1 MTQPQVRV
9 DPDLP
14 EFLWDSDGVEAA
26 PPPARRPARARDGD
40 TPGEAG
46 LWIFILGDMTLF
58 AAILIV
64 FLWERRSDPAIFEE
78 SAHQLIQPIGAANTL
93 VLVLSSYLVVRAVF
107 AHRGGRYLQARR
119 LVAGAVSCAA
129 VFAGLKA
136 FEYYS
141 EISSGH
147 TPSGHMQGSGTFFTF
162 YFVLTGLHLLHVI
175 VGTAL
180 LLVWQ
185 AMLKRRRS
193 WTGSQKVA
201 EGIASYWHMV
211 DLLWVAIFTLVYLV
225 SAE

>member
-1 MTQPQVRV
+1 MTYTQAGV
-9 DPDLP
+9 DADLP
-14 EFLWDSDGVEAA
+14 EFLWGSDGVDDTVGRSS
-26 PPPARRPARARDGD
+26 PRPAKTRLGHI
-40 TPGEAG
+40 PGEAG

-58 AAILIV
+58 AAILVV
-64 FLWERRSDPAIFEE
+64 FLWERRSDPVVFEE

-107 AHRGGRYLQARR
+107 AHRGGRYPQAIRF
-119 LVAGAVSCAA
+119 VAGAVGCAA

-136 FEYYS
+136 FECYS

-147 TPSGHMQGSGTFFTF
+147 TPSSGPFFTF

-180 LLVWQ
+180 LLAWQ
-185 AMLKRRRS
+185 AMLKRRRP
-193 WTGSQKVA
+193 WTGSQKVV
-201 EGIASYWHMV
+201 EGIGSYWHMV

>member
-1 MTQPQVRV
+1 MTHAHARV
-9 DPDLP
+9 DADLP
-14 EFLWDSDGVEAA
+14 EFLWGSDGIEGTVRPS
-26 PPPARRPARARDGD
+26 PPRPAKTRLGHI
-40 TPGEAG
+40 PGEAG

-64 FLWERRSDPAIFEE
+64 FLWERRSDPVVFEE
-78 SAHQLIQPIGAANTL
+78 SAHRLIQPIGAANTL

-107 AHRGGRYLQARR
+107 AHRGGRYPQAIR
-119 LVAGAVSCAA
+119 LVAAAVGCAA

-147 TPSGHMQGSGTFFTF
+147 TPSSGTFFTF

-175 VGTAL
+175 IGTAL
-180 LLVWQ
+180 LLAWQ

>member
-1 MTQPQVRV
+1 MTHAQVRG

-14 EFLWDSDGVEAA
+14 EFLWGSDGVEDG
-26 PPPARRPARARDGD
+26 PRPSSPRPAKTRPGH

-64 FLWERRSDPAIFEE
+64 FLWERRSDPVVFEE

-107 AHRGGRYLQARR
+107 AHRGGRYPQARR
-119 LVAGAVSCAA
+119 LVAAAVSCAA

-147 TPSGHMQGSGTFFTF
+147 APSSGTFYTF

>member
-1 MTQPQVRV
+1 MTHAQTRV

-14 EFLWDSDGVEAA
+14 EFLWGSDNVEDTVRRSS
-26 PPPARRPARARDGD
+26 PRPAKSRAGH

-64 FLWERRSDPAIFEE
+64 FLWERRSDPVVFEE

-107 AHRGGRYLQARR
+107 AHRGGRYPQAKR
-119 LVAGAVSCAA
+119 LVAAAVSCAA

-147 TPSGHMQGSGTFFTF
+147 APSSGTFYTF

>member
-1 MTQPQVRV
+1 MTHPQLRV

-14 EFLWDSDGVEAA
+14 EFLWDGDGADAA
-26 PPPARRPARARDGD
+26 PPARRPAKARDGHI
-40 TPGEAG
+40 PGEAG

-64 FLWERRSDPAIFEE
+64 FLWERRSDPAVFKE
-78 SAHQLIQPIGAANTL
+78 SAHQLIQPIGAVNTL
-93 VLVLSSYLVVRAVF
+93 VLLLSSYLVVCAVF
-107 AHRGGRYLQARR
+107 AHRGGRYPQARR

-141 EISSGH
+141 AISSGH
-147 TPSGHMQGSGTFFTF
+147 TPSGHMSSSGTFFTF

-180 LLVWQ
+180 LLAWQ
-185 AMLKRRRS
+185 VMLKRRRS
-193 WTGSQKVA
+193 WAGSQKVA
-201 EGIASYWHMV
+201 EAWAWRRRSPC
-211 DLLWVAIFTLVYLV
+211 
-225 SAE
+225 

>member
-1 MTQPQVRV
+1 MTHPQVRV

-14 EFLWDSDGVEAA
+14 EFLWDRDGLEDTVGRSS
-26 PPPARRPARARDGD
+26 PRPAKTRAGH

-46 LWIFILGDMTLF
+46 LWVFILGDMTLF

-64 FLWERRSDPAIFEE
+64 FLWERRSDPVAFEE

-93 VLVLSSYLVVRAVF
+93 VLVLSSYLVVRATY
-107 AHRGGRYLQARR
+107 AHRCGRHPQSRR
-119 LVAGAVSCAA
+119 LVAGAAGCAA
-129 VFAGLKA
+129 VFAALKA

-141 EISSGH
+141 VISSGH
-147 TPSGHMQGSGTFFTF
+147 TTSTGMFFTF

>member
-1 MTQPQVRV
+1 MTHPQVRV

-14 EFLWDSDGVEAA
+14 EFLWGSEGVRDTVPPAA
-26 PPPARRPARARDGD
+26 PRPTKARAGH

-64 FLWERRSDPAIFEE
+64 FLWDRRSDPVVFEE
-78 SAHQLIQPIGAANTL
+78 SAHQLIQPIGAVNTL
-93 VLVLSSYLVVRAVF
+93 VLVLSSYLVVRATY
-107 AHRGGRYLQARR
+107 AHRGGRHPQARR
-119 LVAGAVSCAA
+119 LVAGAVGCAA

-141 EISSGH
+141 AISSGH
-147 TPSGHMQGSGTFFTF
+147 TPSTGTFFTF

>member
-1 MTQPQVRV
+1 
-9 DPDLP
+9 
-14 EFLWDSDGVEAA
+14 
-26 PPPARRPARARDGD
+26 
-40 TPGEAG
+40 
-46 LWIFILGDMTLF
+46 MTLF

-64 FLWERRSDPAIFEE
+64 FLWERRSDPVVFEE

-107 AHRGGRYLQARR
+107 AHRGGRYPQARR
-119 LVAGAVSCAA
+119 LVAAAVGCAA

-147 TPSGHMQGSGTFFTF
+147 TPSSGTFFTF

-175 VGTAL
+175 VGTVL
-180 LLVWQ
+180 LLAWQ
-185 AMLKRRRS
+185 AMLKGRRS
-193 WTGSQKVA
+193 WTGAQKVA

>member
-1 MTQPQVRV
+1 MTHAQARI

-14 EFLWDSDGVEAA
+14 EFLWGSDGVEDAQQSSS
-26 PPPARRPARARDGD
+26 PRPAKTRPGH

-64 FLWERRSDPAIFEE
+64 FLWERRSDPVVFEE

-93 VLVLSSYLVVRAVF
+93 VLVLGSYLAVQAAF
-107 AHRGGRYLQARR
+107 AHRGGRYPQARR
-119 LVAGAVSCAA
+119 VVAAAVSCAA

-136 FEYYS
+136 LEYYS
-141 EISSGH
+141 EISAGH
-147 TPSGHMQGSGTFFTF
+147 TPASGMFFTF

-175 VGTAL
+175 GGTAL
-180 LLVWQ
+180 LLAWQ
-185 AMLKRRRS
+185 AMLTRRRP
-193 WTGSQKVA
+193 WTESRKVA
-201 EGIASYWHMV
+201 EGIGSYWHMV
-211 DLLWVAIFTLVYLV
+211 DLLWVAIFTVVYLV

>member
-1 MTQPQVRV
+1 MPTYPSSSGAVTVSRTR
-9 DPDLP
+9 
-14 EFLWDSDGVEAA
+14 
-26 PPPARRPARARDGD
+26 RRPSPRPTKSRPGHI
-40 TPGEAG
+40 PGEAG

-64 FLWERRSDPAIFEE
+64 FLWERRSDPVVFEE

-107 AHRGGRYLQARR
+107 AHRGGRYPHARR
-119 LVAGAVSCAA
+119 LVAAAVGCAA

-136 FEYYS
+136 VEYYT

-147 TPSGHMQGSGTFFTF
+147 TPSSGMFFTF

-185 AMLKRRRS
+185 SMLKRRRP

>member
-1 MTQPQVRV
+1 MTHTQVRI

-14 EFLWDSDGVEAA
+14 EFLWGSDGVEDR
-26 PPPARRPARARDGD
+26 PRPSRRPAKTRPGHI
-40 TPGEAG
+40 PGEAG

-64 FLWERRSDPAIFEE
+64 FLWERRSDPAVFREA
-78 SAHQLIQPIGAANTL
+78 AHQLIQPIGAANTL
-93 VLVLSSYLVVRAVF
+93 VLVLSSYLVVQAVF
-107 AHRGGRYLQARR
+107 AHRGGRYPQARR
-119 LVAGAVSCAA
+119 LVAAAVGCAA

-147 TPSGHMQGSGTFFTF
+147 TPSSGMFFTF

-180 LLVWQ
+180 LLAWQ

-225 SAE
+225 SVE

>member
-1 MTQPQVRV
+1 MTHAQTRV

-14 EFLWDSDGVEAA
+14 EFLWGSDSVEDTVGRSS
-26 PPPARRPARARDGD
+26 PRPAKARAGH

-64 FLWERRSDPAIFEE
+64 FLWERRSDPVVFEE

-107 AHRGGRYLQARR
+107 AHRGGRYPQAKR
-119 LVAGAVSCAA
+119 LVAAAVSCAA

-147 TPSGHMQGSGTFFTF
+147 TSSSGTFFTF

-180 LLVWQ
+180 LLAWQ

>member
-1 MTQPQVRV
+1 MTHTQAGV
-9 DPDLP
+9 DADLP
-14 EFLWDSDGVEAA
+14 EFLWGSDGVEDH
-26 PPPARRPARARDGD
+26 PRPSPPAKTRPGHI
-40 TPGEAG
+40 PGEAG
-46 LWIFILGDMTLF
+46 LWIFVLGDMTLF
-58 AAILIV
+58 AAILLV
-64 FLWERRSDPAIFEE
+64 FLWERRSDPVVFKE

-93 VLVLSSYLVVRAVF
+93 VLVLSSYLVVRAIF
-107 AHRGGRYLQARR
+107 AHRGGRYPQAIR
-119 LVAGAVSCAA
+119 LVAGAVGCAA

-147 TPSGHMQGSGTFFTF
+147 TLSSGTFFTF
-162 YFVLTGLHLLHVI
+162 YFVLTGLHLLHVV
-175 VGTAL
+175 VGTAFL
-180 LLVWQ
+180 LAWQ
-185 AMLKRRRS
+185 AMLKRRRP

>member
-1 MTQPQVRV
+1 MTHPQVRV

-14 EFLWDSDGVEAA
+14 EFLWDSDGAEAA
-26 PPPARRPARARDGD
+26 PPPARRPAKARDGH

-64 FLWERRSDPAIFEE
+64 FLWERRSDPAVFEE
-78 SAHQLIQPIGAANTL
+78 SAHQLIQPIGAVNTL
-93 VLVLSSYLVVRAVF
+93 VLLLSSYLVVCAVF
-107 AHRGGRYLQARR
+107 AHRGGRYPQARR

-141 EISSGH
+141 AISSGH
-147 TPSGHMQGSGTFFTF
+147 MSSGHMSSSGTFFTF

-185 AMLKRRRS
+185 TMLKRRRP

>member
-1 MTQPQVRV
+1 MTHPPVRV

-14 EFLWDSDGVEAA
+14 EFLWGSEGVRDAVPPAA
-26 PPPARRPARARDGD
+26 PRPTKARAGH

-64 FLWERRSDPAIFEE
+64 FLWDRRSDPVVFEE
-78 SAHQLIQPIGAANTL
+78 SAHQLIQPIGAVNTL
-93 VLVLSSYLVVRAVF
+93 VLLLSSYLVVRATY
-107 AHRGGRYLQARR
+107 AHRGGRHPQARR
-119 LVAGAVSCAA
+119 LVAGAVGCAA

-141 EISSGH
+141 AISSGH
-147 TPSGHMQGSGTFFTF
+147 TPSTGTFFTF

-185 AMLKRRRS
+185 AMLKRRGS

>member
-1 MTQPQVRV
+1 MTRSQARV

-14 EFLWDSDGVEAA
+14 EFLWDSDGADAA
-26 PPPARRPARARDGD
+26 PPRVRRPAKARDGHI
-40 TPGEAG
+40 PGEAG

-64 FLWERRSDPAIFEE
+64 FLWERRSDPVVFEE
-78 SAHQLIQPIGAANTL
+78 SAHQLIQPIGAVNTL
-93 VLVLSSYLVVRAVF
+93 VLLLSSYLVVCAVF
-107 AHRGGRYLQARR
+107 AHRGGRYPQARR
-119 LVAGAVSCAA
+119 FVAGAVSCAA

-141 EISSGH
+141 AISSGH
-147 TPSGHMQGSGTFFTF
+147 TPSGHMPEGTFFTF

-185 AMLKRRRS
+185 AMLKRRRP